1 MNFEIGGLVQMKPNS
16 FYKEQEATM
25 ELGLGLVTEVGATI
39 CTIDW
44 IVEPW
49 TARPENVSQ
58 LVSSKIIQRV
68 KNK

>member
-1 MNFEIGGLVQMKPNS
+1 MNFEIGDLVQMKPNS
-16 FYKEQEATM
+16 FYIGQEGTV

-39 CTIDW
+39 CSIDW
-44 IVEPW
+44 IVKPW
-49 TARPENVSQ
+49 TVRPENFSQ